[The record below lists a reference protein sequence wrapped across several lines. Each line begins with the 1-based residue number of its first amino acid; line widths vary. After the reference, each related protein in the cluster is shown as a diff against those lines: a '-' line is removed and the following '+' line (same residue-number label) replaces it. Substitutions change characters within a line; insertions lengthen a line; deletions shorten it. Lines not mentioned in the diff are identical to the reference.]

1 MGRLGFFNMRAGRVP
16 FWRLFKPSKYY
27 YDCPFNVGLSVFHHA
42 FKGLSFVE
50 IETQKREPGRSIE
63 LKCSWQYL
71 GARPIF
77 IIINF

>member
-1 MGRLGFFNMRAGRVP
+1 MTARLMWACRFF
-16 FWRLFKPSKYY
+16 YY
-27 YDCPFNVGLSVFHHA
+27 A

-63 LKCSWQYL
+63 LKCRWQYL

-77 IIINF
+77 YPY